1 MDATRF
7 TYIGRPGHAG
17 ALAQE
22 LKTRGLAVH
31 YQPPV
36 ETKDFG
42 SSMALVAVVFA
53 VTGPLKDIVA
63 GVRAFTTR
71 FAGTRVEGLPDND
84 GSSVQGRLARLD
96 ELKADGTITEDEHA
110 KQRAHIIGEL

>member
-7 TYIGRPGHAG
+7 TYIGRPAYAA

-22 LKTRGLAVH
+22 LETRGVAVH

-42 SSMALVAVVFA
+42 SAMTAVAVVFA

-71 FAGTRVEGLPDND
+71 FAGTRVEGLPQDEAP
-84 GSSVQGRLARLD
+84 SVEERLVHLD
-96 ELKADGTITEDEHA
+96 ELKANGTITEEEHA
-110 KQRAHIIGEL
+110 KQRDRILGEL